1 MPRLT
6 LCVAL
11 LFAAALSGCGNA
23 DESAARPPARSA
35 QAHNDFA
42 LTFTKTLFRRDYA
55 SASAMLARPYAA
67 EVAVAQLKSDF
78 DALVSRSATG
88 LRAEAIGEPLT
99 DWPDRAPDETAIIY
113 VSIEGTGLDE
123 FDEPTA
129 ISLTLGEEAGQQK
142 VFGIEYGRAD

>member
-1 MPRLT
+1 MRNSI
-6 LCVAL
+6 
-11 LFAAALSGCGNA
+11 LFALVLALALSACGEMEQNP
-23 DESAARPPARSA
+23 ARPPARTA

-42 LTFTKTLFRRDYA
+42 VRFTQALFRRDYA
-55 SASAMLARPYAA
+55 NAHAMLAQPYAA
-67 EVAVAQLKSDF
+67 TVDVSQLQADF

-99 DWPDRAPDETAIIY
+99 DWPDRGEDETAIVY
-113 VSIEGTGLDE
+113 VAIDGTGMDE